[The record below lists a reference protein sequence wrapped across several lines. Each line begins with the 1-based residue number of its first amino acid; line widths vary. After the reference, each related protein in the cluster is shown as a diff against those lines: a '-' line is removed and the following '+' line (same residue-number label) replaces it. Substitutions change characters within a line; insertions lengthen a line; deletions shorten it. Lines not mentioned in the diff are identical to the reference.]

1 VIYRIQGGKV
11 IGKPSEGAG
20 RGTRSASSRKAIIAA
35 AGAAIAGLTL
45 IQVAAT
51 PAAPGSPRHPLGPT
65 SVWDSVYSPAQAGR
79 GESTYRAT
87 CASCHGD
94 SLAGINDAPPLAGSE
109 FHKDYDGNTLSSL
122 FNKISNDMPS
132 DNPGSLT
139 APQVASVVAFVLK
152 YNGYP
157 AGAVD
162 LPAIADSLSGIK
174 FLPKP

>member
-1 VIYRIQGGKV
+1 MT
-11 IGKPSEGAG
+11 GKPSEGAT
-20 RGTRSASSRKAIIAA
+20 RGVSGARSATARKAIFAA

-45 IQVAAT
+45 IQVAAA
-51 PAAPGSPRHPLGPT
+51 PAVAGSPRHALGPA
-65 SVWDSVYSPAQAGR
+65 SVWDSVYSLAQAGR

-94 SLAGINDAPPLAGSE
+94 SLAGINDAPPLAGTE
-109 FHKDYDGNTLSSL
+109 FHKDYDGNTLGSL
-122 FNKISNDMPS
+122 FTKVSNDMPS

-157 AGAVD
+157 AGAND
-162 LPAIADSLSGIK
+162 LPAIADSLAGIK

>member
-1 VIYRIQGGKV
+1 M
-11 IGKPSEGAG
+11 
-20 RGTRSASSRKAIIAA
+20 RSATTRKAIIAS

-45 IQVAAT
+45 LQVAAT
-51 PAAPGSPRHPLGPT
+51 AVVPVLPHHPLDSA
-65 SVWDSVYSPAQAGR
+65 SVWDSVYSLAQAGR

-94 SLAGINDAPPLAGSE
+94 SLAGINDAPPLVGPE

-122 FNKISNDMPS
+122 FSKVSNDMPS

-139 APQVASVVAFVLK
+139 NPQVAEVVAFMLK

-162 LPAIADSLSGIK
+162 LSAVADSLDRFK